1 MNMQKKIVNH
11 PLFHEPVELTHALVT
26 VASQENCDGP
36 DYDLMIEAADRI
48 RLLETLLD
56 IYVKFAGDS
65 EYGHEWME
73 DWKEWAEKQKELSP
87 EFIKIVEENFW
98 ELLS

>member
-1 MNMQKKIVNH
+1 MKKMIDY
-11 PLFHEPVELTHALVT
+11 PLFHNPVEITHALVT

-36 DYDLMIEAADRI
+36 EYDLMMEAADYI

-56 IYVKFAGDS
+56 IYVKVASDS

-73 DWKEWAEKQKELSP
+73 DWKEWAENQKELSP
-87 EFIKIVEENFW
+87 EFVKIVEDNFW
-98 ELLS
+98 ELLA

>member
-1 MNMQKKIVNH
+1 MKKMIDY
-11 PLFHEPVELTHALVT
+11 PLFHKPVEITHALVT

-36 DYDLMIEAADRI
+36 EYDLMMEAADYI

-65 EYGHEWME
+65 EYGHEWIE
-73 DWKEWAEKQKELSP
+73 DWKEWAENQKELPP
-87 EFIKIVEENFW
+87 EFVKIVEDNFW
-98 ELLS
+98 KLLA